1 MISVKEAKELIN
13 NTVGSLKSKRLPL
26 TAAAGLVLGEDIQAI
41 TDIPNFR
48 QSSMDGYA
56 IRFEAGRSVF
66 KLVGEMAAGSDK
78 ALEIRPDEAARIFT
92 GAALPSGADTVVMQE
107 KVALE
112 DGQIRIEDRGVQAF
126 QHVRERG
133 AEIKSGALAMQAGT
147 VLSPAAIG
155 FLAGIGIPEV
165 QAIPAPVVSIILT
178 GNELQEPGNTLAFGQ
193 VYEANSAM
201 LKAALA
207 PLGIRDVSVLRAE
220 DDLKILEDVLSQAL
234 LQADLVL
241 LTGGVSVGDYD
252 FVVAAARN
260 CGVKQAFH
268 KIRQKPGKPLFFGSK
283 YQKIVFG
290 LPGNP
295 SSVLS
300 CFYQYVVPAIG
311 RMMGK
316 ALGLDIAQA
325 VLTHDYT
332 KAPGL
337 THFLKGRFD
346 NGNVTPLHAQE
357 SFRLHSFAEANC
369 LIVLEETASDYKAG
383 EQVEVHLLPIR

>member
-1 MISVKEAKELIN
+1 MISAKEAKDLIN
-13 NTVGSLKSKRLPL
+13 QTVGSLKPKRLPL

-56 IRFEAGRSVF
+56 ICFDAARSIF
-66 KLVGEMAAGSDK
+66 KLAGEMAAGSDK
-78 ALEIRPDEAARIFT
+78 ALEIRPGEAARIFT
-92 GAALPSGADTVVMQE
+92 GAALPFGADTVVMQE
-107 KVALE
+107 KVSLE
-112 DGQIRIEDRGVQAF
+112 DGQIRIEDHGVHAF

-147 VLSPAAIG
+147 LLSPAAIG

-207 PLGIRDVSVLRAE
+207 ALGIRDVSVLRAE

-234 LQADLVL
+234 LEADLVL

-260 CGVKQAFH
+260 CGVKQVFH

-316 ALGLDIAQA
+316 TLGLEVAQA
-325 VLTHDYT
+325 VLTHDYM
-332 KAPGL
+332 KASGL

-369 LIVLEETASDYKAG
+369 LIVLEEAAADYKAG
-383 EQVEVHLLPIR
+383 KKVEVHLLPMR

>member
-92 GAALPSGADTVVMQE
+92 GAALPAGADTVVMQE

-316 ALGLDIAQA
+316 ALGLDIVQA

>member
-1 MISVKEAKELIN
+1 MITVEEARSIIKEN
-13 NTVGSLKSKRLPL
+13 VNSLQPRWLPL
-26 TAAAGLVLGEDIQAI
+26 AAAAGLVLGEDIQAI

-66 KLVGEMAAGSDK
+66 QIAGEIAAGSAK
-78 ALEIRPDEAARIFT
+78 PLEIRSGEAARIFT
-92 GAALPSGADTVVMQE
+92 GAALPLGADTVVMQE
-107 KVALE
+107 KVSLE
-112 DGQIRIEDRGVQAF
+112 DGQIRIEDHGIQAF

-133 AEIKSGALAMQAGT
+133 AEIKDGALAMQAGT

-165 QAIPAPVVSIILT
+165 QVIPSPTVSVILT
-178 GNELQEPGNTLAFGQ
+178 GNELQAPGKTLTFGQ

-201 LKAALA
+201 LKAALGRI
-207 PLGIRDVSVLRAE
+207 GITDISVLRAE
-220 DDLKILEDVLSQAL
+220 DDLKVLQNVLSQAL
-234 LQADLVL
+234 SESDLVL
-241 LTGGVSVGDYD
+241 LTGGVSVGNYD
-252 FVVAAARN
+252 FVVAAAKN

-268 KIRQKPGKPLFFGSK
+268 KIRQKPGKPLYFGSK

-300 CFYQYVVPAIG
+300 CFYQYVMPAIG

-316 ALGLDIAQA
+316 VLDLKATKA
-325 VLTHDYT
+325 VLTHDYA
-332 KAPGL
+332 KATGL
-337 THFLKGRFD
+337 THFLKGRYN

-369 LIVLEETASDYKAG
+369 LIVLEETAADYKAG
-383 EQVEVHLLPIR
+383 DRVEVHLLPVE

>member
-234 LQADLVL
+234 LEADLVL